1 MAGEHREIADA
12 AETLTYCMAA
22 GEALIAA
29 PDQTG
34 SGFITGTSTES
45 APPWNQQAAAA
56 VLVPH
61 AGVRALENQV
71 RDELGLDPVV
81 RGGSSRNTR
90 EALRWMVNAA
100 GGLTADAAAYV
111 TRKLTGW
118 NQLGLALQAVDQL
131 PAWLVIDLPGG
142 GEPPDCCY
150 CHTPNLRHHRAL
162 GVIACLFPP
171 CPATDGNGGRAWAQV
186 QVAGGV
192 MSWRWL
198 DGTVQP

>member
-1 MAGEHREIADA
+1 MSGEHREIADA
-12 AETLTYCMAA
+12 ASTLTYCMAA
-22 GEALIAA
+22 GEALIGQQ
-29 PDQTG
+29 DQTG

-45 APPWNQQAAAA
+45 VAPWNEAAAAA

-71 RDELGLDPVV
+71 RADLGLEPAE

-90 EALRWMVNAA
+90 EALRAMVDLA
-100 GGLTADAAAYV
+100 GGLSTDAAAYV

-118 NQLGLALQAVDQL
+118 NQLGLALPAVDQL

-150 CHTPNLRHHRAL
+150 CGTPNLRHHHAL
-162 GVIACLFPP
+162 GVVACLFPP
-171 CPATDGNGGRAWAQV
+171 CPGGDGDGGRAWAQV
-186 QVAGGV
+186 RVAGGV